1 MLKPAAP
8 PPSIDNPAEA
18 GLRQASGGGDGWA
31 PRPRIDDDAAEA
43 VVNQAAGGG
52 GGKVAGAS
60 AELGGWSKQ
69 EGAGRGGG
77 AIVRTPPVRQSN
89 EMSAERRGRQAGMKE
104 SRGIIDSKRLT
115 LNRVRAALTCCGRGA
130 VDAGAGSCDGIHD
143 DRKRDART
151 DSRDAGFRQG
161 GGGLRWLGVAL
172 AVDRNPF
179 AAGFFCLQP
188 CENRCIAV
196 VHGLKCDF
204 EAVALWVSFGKTF
217 INESSQSFLQ
227 CMRITAFFETYGTL
241 KMNFIN

>member
-8 PPSIDNPAEA
+8 PPSIDNLAEA
-18 GLRQASGGGDGWA
+18 GLRQASGGGGGWA
-31 PRPRIDDDAAEA
+31 PRPRIDDAAEA

-52 GGKVAGAS
+52 GGRVAGAG
-60 AELGGWSKQ
+60 AEPGGWSEQ

-77 AIVRTPPVRQSN
+77 SLVRTPPARQSN

-151 DSRDAGFRQG
+151 DSRDAGFLQG
-161 GGGLRWLGVAL
+161 GDGLR
-172 AVDRNPF
+172 
-179 AAGFFCLQP
+179 
-188 CENRCIAV
+188 
-196 VHGLKCDF
+196 
-204 EAVALWVSFGKTF
+204 
-217 INESSQSFLQ
+217 
-227 CMRITAFFETYGTL
+227 
-241 KMNFIN
+241 